1 MGKAIILPR
10 LRKRFTGHRS
20 AGFFGKMACG
30 RADVPL
36 GFFAALLDPTRKD
49 FDKAVRDLLPGL
61 ERDTT

>member
-1 MGKAIILPR
+1 
-10 LRKRFTGHRS
+10 
-20 AGFFGKMACG
+20 MACG